1 MRQRSDQPTNPMHTH
16 NSAPAMEPGMS
27 FHNPIIKDRVTF
39 LETAASTEGVRTL
52 VRVDLAPG
60 GGNPL
65 HWHER
70 FDETFSPV
78 EGTLGIQ
85 LEDRTLTLV
94 PGEQATALRGKRH
107 RFFNPSTTAAVSFQ
121 VEMRPAS
128 AGFERCMAY
137 AYGLADE
144 GRSTKQGVPN
154 RPADLAIL
162 AYWGDTYMPG
172 PMGLVMRLLR
182 SWGGSLV
189 RKDHHRA
196 RLERYLALARQ
207 RRAEGLAV

>member
-1 MRQRSDQPTNPMHTH
+1 MHTDQFL
-16 NSAPAMEPGMS
+16 PAVEPGMT
-27 FHNPIIKDRVTF
+27 FHNPLIKDRVTF
-39 LETAASTEGVRTL
+39 LETADSSDGQRTL

-70 FDETFSPV
+70 FTETFSPV

-85 LEDRTLTLV
+85 LEDRTLTLE
-94 PGEQATALRGKRH
+94 PGEQATAPRGKRH
-107 RFFNPSTTAAVSFQ
+107 RFFNPSATRAVSFQ
-121 VEMRPAS
+121 VELRPAS

-144 GRSTKQGVPN
+144 GRTTKQGVPS

-182 SWGGSLV
+182 GWGRSLV

-207 RRAEGLAV
+207 RRAEGLAA